1 VAECSC
7 SDRGF
12 VPAKLTQPVDR
23 LAAMSFAIALTD
35 EQWELVADL
44 FDRPG
49 RRGAPAVIPRRQMVG
64 AMLFI
69 ARTGCQGRYL
79 PERYGAWTAVWAQW
93 RRWRANGVWA
103 AAMTRLAAIV
113 RVLHDREPIPSMV
126 MVDAQTVR
134 GGRYGPTFHQ
144 AGGRG
149 GRMIGTRRTLLVE
162 ILGLPVAAAACSAR
176 PHDVVAARELLRDRL
191 PGVARLRAIVGDR
204 AYRGLAKLAARRH
217 VALDIKAPPA
227 GVGGFTPL
235 WPLYKVEHTIAQL
248 GR

>member
-23 LAAMSFAIALTD
+23 LAAMSFAIALTN

-44 FDRPG
+44 FDPPG
-49 RRGAPAVIPRRQMVG
+49 RRGAPAG
-64 AMLFI
+64 D
-69 ARTGCQGRYL
+69 
-79 PERYGAWTAVWAQW
+79 PEA
-93 RRWRANGVWA
+93 
-103 AAMTRLAAIV
+103 
-113 RVLHDREPIPSMV
+113 
-126 MVDAQTVR
+126 
-134 GGRYGPTFHQ
+134 
-144 AGGRG
+144 
-149 GRMIGTRRTLLVE
+149 
-162 ILGLPVAAAACSAR
+162 SAR

-191 PGVARLRAIVGDR
+191 PELTRLRAIVGDR

-217 VALDIKAPPA
+217 VELDIKAPPA

-248 GR
+248 GRWRRLSRCYEGTEASARAWLEVASVGYLAWRAAA